1 MKKILSFALWG
12 NIKLYCVGA
21 IKNAILAEKIFP
33 DWICRFYYDSS
44 VPKTII
50 ENLQKMKNTEMIFI
64 DIPSG
69 AKKYKQNGQFGM
81 FWKFYPFDDDDVEI
95 WCSRDIDSRISE
107 YEKEIMDEFLKSDK
121 CLHSFRENNEPK
133 LRGGMVSF
141 KNFSKGNDNRIINE
155 KKIIMR
161 NLLERIEKKNTPF
174 YADENFL
181 NNVLFKK
188 FENTYYFS
196 SRYSKGKYT
205 SYKNYQGRYCG
216 DVVDEY
222 DKNIN
227 KNPEGSFNKKTD
239 FNDLEK
245 IINDYKKII

>member
-1 MKKILSFALWG
+1 MKKILSFAIWG
-12 NIKLYCVGA
+12 NIKLYCIGA

-44 VPKTII
+44 VPEIII
-50 ENLQKMKNTEMIFI
+50 EKLKKMKNTEMIFI
-64 DIPSG
+64 NIPSG
-69 AKKYKQNGQFGM
+69 GKTYQQNGQFGM
-81 FWKFYPFDDDDVEI
+81 FWKFYPFDDDVEI

-107 YEKEIMDEFLKSDK
+107 YEKEIMDEFINSDK

-141 KNFSKGNDNRIINE
+141 KNFSKGKDNRIING
-155 KKIIMR
+155 KRIFMK
-161 NLLERIEKKNTPF
+161 NLLEGIKKENTPF
-174 YADENFL
+174 YADEKFL
-181 NNVLFKK
+181 NNIF
-188 FENTYYFS
+188 FENFKNKYYFS

-205 SYKNYQGRYCG
+205 PYKHYQGRYCG
-216 DVVDEY
+216 DVVDEN

-227 KNPEGSFNKKTD
+227 KGPGCSFNKNNN

-245 IINDYKKII
+245 IINDLEKII